1 MINALREV
9 IDTFVVGF
17 CLFVFLFL
25 ASLAISAP
33 VVLMM
38 LVVKFVDGSL

>member
-1 MINALREV
+1 MINALRE
-9 IDTFVVGF
+9 IRDTFVAGF

-25 ASLAISAP
+25 ASIAISAP

-38 LVVKFVDGSL
+38 LIAKFADGSL

>member
-9 IDTFVVGF
+9 RDTFVAGF

-25 ASLAISAP
+25 ASLAISSP

-38 LVVKFVDGSL
+38 LVVKCVDGSL

>member
-1 MINALREV
+1 MINALRE
-9 IDTFVVGF
+9 IRDTFVAGF

-33 VVLMM
+33 AVLMM
-38 LVVKFVDGSL
+38 LAVKFVDGSL